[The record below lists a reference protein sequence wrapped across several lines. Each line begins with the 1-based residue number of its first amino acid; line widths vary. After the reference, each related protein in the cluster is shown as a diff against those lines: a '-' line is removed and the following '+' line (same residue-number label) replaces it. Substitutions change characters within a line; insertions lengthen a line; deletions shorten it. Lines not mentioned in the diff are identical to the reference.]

1 MMLVG
6 LPPASARLRV
16 IGAMRTRLG
25 SERGPTLI
33 GERRDPDTRA
43 GVVESMVIVVVIGVG
58 LFSSE
63 W

>member
-6 LPPASARLRV
+6 LPTASARLRV
-16 IGAMRTRLG
+16 IGAMSTRLG
-25 SERGPTLI
+25 RERGPTVM
-33 GERRDPDTRA
+33 GERRDPDTYA
-43 GVVESMVIVVVIGVG
+43 GAVESIVIVVVIDVG